1 MNHDLVGIKD
11 LLKIQK
17 NQINRIKFN
26 TRIDNEKYL
35 REHPEIEFIIQ
46 QFLVKLLEDQPQN
59 VLSYAGNYFHST
71 NFREG
76 WEKFLKEF
84 QEQQSIE

>member
-1 MNHDLVGIKD
+1 MNHDLIGIKD

-17 NQINRIKFN
+17 NKINRIKFY

-46 QFLVKLLEDQPQN
+46 QFLVKLLKKKKKN
-59 VLSYAGNYFHST
+59 VISYAGNFFHGT

-76 WEKFLKEF
+76 YEKFLKE
-84 QEQQSIE
+84 SDKIE